1 MRHTS
6 FRMSRPL
13 LGVFVLALVATACAG
28 GASAASGGGTPTMR
42 IIAPKDGAT
51 VGDPFTVKV
60 QSSVPLGDPSTGEHH
75 VHLCFDG
82 ASCDSEYTLVYGN
95 NFVVR
100 NLTPGRH
107 TIEAS
112 LRNADHSDT
121 GVHTSIVVTVSAAS
135 AGAGTTGSNAGGT
148 TGSKAPA
155 GTSGSMAGSGSGYGY

>member
-1 MRHTS
+1 MSRPS

-28 GASAASGGGTPTMR
+28 GASAASGDGTPTLK
-42 IIAPKDGAT
+42 IVSPKDGAT
-51 VGDPFTVKV
+51 VSEPFTLKV

-82 ASCDSEYTLVYGN
+82 ASCNSEYSLVYGN
-95 NFVVR
+95 NFVVK

-121 GVHTSIVVTVSAAS
+121 GVHTSIVVTVSS
-135 AGAGTTGSNAGGT
+135 APAGTGTTGSGART
-148 TGSKAPA
+148 TGSMAPTGA
-155 GTSGSMAGSGSGYGY
+155 TGSRSGSGSGYGY